1 MSSEI
6 SKVSGKPFGLI
17 VMGRVFHKER
27 LSRTL

>member
-17 VMGRVFHKER
+17 EVGRVLKQER
-27 LSRTL
+27 LSRIL

>member
-17 VMGRVFHKER
+17 EMGRVLKKER
-27 LSRTL
+27 LSQIL